1 VRVNDLTLLL
11 DEVLGT
17 RSRFAWYETLGD
29 LALLAHLPPALATE
43 WAELRAMDRA
53 HRLCASLDACRIRL
67 RDVPGTRYYAALVDP
82 APTTYG
88 DLARVLQEAINNL
101 TAAREARTP
110 PPAVSKPRKRRPGT
124 AVP

>member
-1 VRVNDLTLLL
+1 VRVNELTLLL

-29 LALLAHLPPALATE
+29 LTLLAHLPPVLATE

-53 HRLCASLDACRIRL
+53 HRLCASLRACRLPL
-67 RDVPGTRYYAALVDP
+67 RDAAGTRYYAALVDP

-88 DLARVLQEAINNL
+88 GLAQVLEEAINNL
-101 TAAREARTP
+101 TAAREARTV
-110 PPAVSKPRKRRPGT
+110 PPAAPKPRKRRVRSTGG
-124 AVP
+124 